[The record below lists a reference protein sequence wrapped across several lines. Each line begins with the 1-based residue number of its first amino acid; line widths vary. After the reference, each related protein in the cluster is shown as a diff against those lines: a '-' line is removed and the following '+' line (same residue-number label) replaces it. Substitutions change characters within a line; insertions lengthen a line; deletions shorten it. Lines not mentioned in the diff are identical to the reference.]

1 VILFNR
7 QDTLRTINTFLS
19 FRSKE
24 VIMNPKQKIFILSLV
39 ILGGLMF
46 LAAPCFAVAPIA
58 KISSFKGDIIVQSQN
73 NILPITQAGQTLM
86 EGDRI
91 QTKEGEVEIT
101 FNDGAVMKV
110 RPFTTTLIQE
120 REEESGW
127 WIFKTKKAVRRIT
140 VLVGKFWFKSGASK
154 SKNYLQTPTAVC
166 GLRGS
171 IAEAGNDNVNNLLN
185 ILEGTGEKLG
195 LWTEGAFGDPGS
207 GAATANPQYT
217 ALAAAQEKVQ
227 AATTP
232 EEKAAAQKEV
242 LAAAK
247 AAAQE
252 IAQGNPD
259 PAAQAAAAQLI
270 EAADKLL
277 EVIDQTGEPLPPV
290 EPVPEPVPEPEPEP
304 VPTIT
309 MPPTTEPP
317 TTFPTTTTTT
327 TTTTTEA
334 TPTSS

>member
-1 VILFNR
+1 LFSFS
-7 QDTLRTINTFLS
+7 FL
-19 FRSKE
+19 FLGPKE
-24 VIMNPKQKIFILSLV
+24 VAMSHKLRIFNVFSAFL
-39 ILGGLMF
+39 LGVVL
-46 LAAPCFAVAPIA
+46 LASPSFAAAPIA
-58 KISSFKGDIIVQSQN
+58 KISSFKGEVIVQSQN
-73 NILPITQAGQTLM
+73 NILPLTQAGQILM

-110 RPFTTTLIQE
+110 RPFTSTLIQE

-127 WIFKTKKAVRRIT
+127 WIFKTKKAVRRVT

-154 SKNYLQTPTAVC
+154 RKNYIQTPTAVC

-171 IAEAGNDNVNNLLN
+171 IVEAGNDNVNNLLN

-232 EEKAAAQKEV
+232 EAKAAAQKEV
-242 LAAAK
+242 LAAAI

-259 PAAQAAAAQLI
+259 PEAQAAAAQLI
-270 EAADKLL
+270 EAADKLM
-277 EVIDQTGEPLPPV
+277 EIIDQTGEPLPPV
-290 EPVPEPVPEPEPEP
+290 EPIPEPVPEPEPLP
-304 VPTIT
+304 DVTT
-309 MPPTTEPP
+309 PPTT
-317 TTFPTTTTTT
+317 TPTTTTTT
-327 TTTTTEA
+327 TTSTTSTTTTTTTTTST
-334 TPTSS
+334 TPTTTSYY